1 MLIVCLLALTAY
13 GLWLGH
19 PLSFLG
25 AWFFVILAPTSSFLP
40 LGTEIAGERR
50 MYLPTIAVVAL
61 AVIGGR
67 YVLTW
72 MATRFAW
79 RPSSARLSGALV
91 VIAVACVMT
100 GATVLRNDDYHTALS
115 IYSDAAR
122 KRPGNARAMMNVGV
136 ALAQHGDTTGA
147 RQAFERAMEL
157 KPDYPDAHYN
167 LGAILFQSGDADAAL
182 PHFAAAIRGRPTW
195 PLPYFRIGEIF
206 ALKGQLNDA
215 RQTLETARSLAA
227 QAGQQYLVEEID
239 AKIASLTATT
249 TPREPA

>member
-50 MYLPTIAVVAL
+50 MYLPTIAVVAM

-79 RPSSARLSGALV
+79 RPSSARLSGALAIII
-91 VIAVACVMT
+91 IACAMI
-100 GATVLRNDDYHTALS
+100 GATVVRNDDYRTALS
-115 IYSDAAR
+115 IYSDAAH

-136 ALAQHGDTTGA
+136 ALAQDGDTAGA
-147 RQAFERAMEL
+147 RQAFERAL
-157 KPDYPDAHYN
+157 DRKRDYPDAHYN
-167 LGAILFQSGDADAAL
+167 LGAILFQTGDADGAL
-182 PHFAAAIRGRPTW
+182 PHFAAAIKGRPTW
-195 PLPYFRIGEIF
+195 PLPYLRIGEIF
-206 ALKGQLNDA
+206 ALKGQVDDA
-215 RQTLETARSLAA
+215 RQTLEKARALAA

-239 AKIASLTATT
+239 AKIASLATT